1 MITYFVL
8 KTDGGKGAGCVR
20 LENGRARSSCPCV
33 LLLEDGTVAE
43 LGDEEKPLPCRPL
56 GAAVLQ
62 GDALLCWGV
71 PPGTKLAKA
80 ELLYGLR
87 QGRKAEPTPE
97 AKPETD
103 PVSEPAP
110 EPEDVSEPESTPE
123 SEDVPVPEPAPESA
137 LDSETT
143 EEPAPEP
150 EALSAP
156 DLSPEASAPDDSA
169 ALAADFGLLVRH
181 AGEVYESI
189 LHPPLP
195 AEGAPLEEPKEETS
209 GNGEP
214 KGDWFSETE
223 QLLEK
228 LRR

>member
-110 EPEDVSEPESTPE
+110 EPEDASEQESTPE

>member
-103 PVSEPAP
+103 PVPEPAP
-110 EPEDVSEPESTPE
+110 EPADDPEPESTPE
-123 SEDVPVPEPAPESA
+123 PEDVPESEPVQESA
-137 LDSETT
+137 SDSETT

-150 EALSAP
+150 EALSVP